1 MNLIIKTDGGSR
13 GNPGPAACAF
23 VAKDGSGNL
32 REKCGKYLGVATNN
46 VAEYEGVLLALGSLP
61 AKQGEILKEIDFY
74 LDSLLVVNQ
83 LKGLWKIK
91 DENLKVLNLKIKDST
106 KNLTVS
112 WNHIPREENFE
123 ADALVNE
130 TLDNHGTA

>member
-13 GNPGPAACAF
+13 GNPGQAACAY
-23 VAKDGSGNL
+23 VVYAEGNL
-32 REKCGKYLGVATNN
+32 REKCGKYLGTATNN
-46 VAEYEGVLLALGSLP
+46 VAEYEGVLFFLGSHP
-61 AKQGEILKEIDFY
+61 AEQGETLEFY

-91 DENLKVLNLKIKDST
+91 DENLKVLNLKIKDLT
-106 KNLTVS
+106 KNLKVS
-112 WNHIPREENFE
+112 WNHIPREENLE

>member
-13 GNPGPAACAF
+13 GNPGRAACAY
-23 VAKDGSGNL
+23 VAKDPSGNL
-32 REKCGKYLGVATNN
+32 REKRGKYLGRATNN
-46 VAEYEGVLLALGSLP
+46 VAEYEGVLLFLGSHP
-61 AKQGEILKEIDFY
+61 AKQGETLDFY

-91 DENLKVLNLKIKDST
+91 DENLKILNSKVKELT
-106 KNLTVS
+106 KNLNVS
-112 WNHIPREENFE
+112 WNHVPREQNTE

-130 TLDNHGTA
+130 TLDNI

>member
-1 MNLIIKTDGGSR
+1 MNLKIKTDGGSR
-13 GNPGPAACAF
+13 GNPGQAACAY
-23 VAKDGSGNL
+23 VVYAEGNL
-32 REKCGKYLGVATNN
+32 REKRGKYLGIATNN
-46 VAEYEGVLLALGSLP
+46 VAEYEGVLFALESLR
-61 AKQGEILKEIDFY
+61 ENNLDFY

-91 DENLKVLNLKIKDST
+91 DENLKVLNLKIKDLT
-106 KNLTVS
+106 KNLKVS

>member
-13 GNPGPAACAF
+13 GNPGQAACAY
-23 VAKDGSGNL
+23 VVYAEGNL
-32 REKCGKYLGVATNN
+32 REKCGKYLGTATNN
-46 VAEYEGVLLALGSLP
+46 VAEYSAVIFALESVHDEGL
-61 AKQGEILKEIDFY
+61 DFY

-91 DENLKVLNLKIKDST
+91 DENLKVLNLKIKDLT
-106 KNLTVS
+106 KNLKVS
-112 WNHIPREENFE
+112 WNHIPREENLE